1 MIRVSLVRRLADRL
15 YFIAITLW
23 AGGLWTIGFI
33 AAPSLFAS
41 LKDRVLAGELAG
53 NLFGLIAWVGMACA
67 VYLLAYLAVVRRAE
81 LLGARPFWLVLAML
95 ALALVGHF
103 GIQPILIQLKTEAL
117 PLSVMES
124 ALKGRFAI
132 WHGIAGGLYVLQ
144 SLLGIGLVLQMG
156 RGR

>member
-1 MIRVSLVRRLADRL
+1 MRKLAESL
-15 YFIAITLW
+15 YSIAITLW
-23 AGGLWTIGFI
+23 VGGLWAIGFI
-33 AAPSLFAS
+33 AAPSLFDS

-67 VYLLAYLAVVRRAE
+67 AYLLAYLSVQRRGTLFE
-81 LLGARPFWLVLAML
+81 SGVFWLVLGML

-103 GIQPILIQLKTEAL
+103 GIHPLLIQMKTEAL

-124 ALKGRFAI
+124 ALKSRFAI
-132 WHGIAGGLYVLQ
+132 WHGVAGGLYALQ
-144 SLLGIGLVLQMG
+144 CLLGISLVLLQE

>member
-1 MIRVSLVRRLADRL
+1 MRKLAESL
-15 YFIAITLW
+15 YIIAVTLW
-23 AGGLWTIGFI
+23 VGGLWAIGFI
-33 AAPSLFAS
+33 AAPSLFVS
-41 LKDRVLAGELAG
+41 LKDRVLAGTLAG

-67 VYLLAYLAVVRRAE
+67 AYLLVYFAVSLRWSLRNS
-81 LLGARPFWLVLAML
+81 RPFWLVLAMF
-95 ALALVGHF
+95 ALVLAGHF

-124 ALKGRFAI
+124 ALKSRFAF

>member
-1 MIRVSLVRRLADRL
+1 MRKLAESLYCISA
-15 YFIAITLW
+15 TLW
-23 AGGLWTIGFI
+23 VGGLWTIGFI
-33 AAPSLFAS
+33 AAPALFAS

-67 VYLLAYLAVVRRAE
+67 AYLLAYLAVTRRSDMF
-81 LLGARPFWLVLAML
+81 GSKPFWLVLAML
-95 ALALVGHF
+95 ALAVVGHF

-124 ALKGRFAI
+124 ALKSRFAV

-144 SLLGIGLVLQMG
+144 SLLGIGLVLQIG